1 MKFDIRSGTIENRIV
16 SLIFDYFQSHC
27 GKKKNCIDQFSK
39 IKRCEFSTYFYDF
52 LFFIPSSFFVSSRFS
67 WNKIRTRVDVGER
80 KFCKRG
86 IKFDRGSK
94 KEEEKK
100 KKKKERMVNNEI
112 HRWMSLK
119 NFLNYY
125 GARCNWKN
133 LFSFV

>member
-1 MKFDIRSGTIENRIV
+1 M
-16 SLIFDYFQSHC
+16 
-27 GKKKNCIDQFSK
+27 
-39 IKRCEFSTYFYDF
+39 
-52 LFFIPSSFFVSSRFS
+52 
-67 WNKIRTRVDVGER
+67 RVDVGET

-125 GARCNWKN
+125 GARCN
-133 LFSFV
+133 